1 MLTEAAIVGEWLL
14 VSWQIRYPARAALTR
29 PFGEEAEG
37 LLIYTGS
44 GWMSAVTKRRDR
56 TGFASDDMRRIDPR
70 AKAAAFD
77 SYLHYA
83 GRWRI
88 VGTDI
93 QHEVLF
99 SLNPLLEGTLQVR
112 SATLAD
118 QVLALEARETLA
130 PSEELRIHRLV
141 WRAARAGGLY

>member
-14 VSWQIRYPARAALTR
+14 VSWQIQYPARAARTR

-37 LLIYTGS
+37 LLIYTAS

-56 TGFASDDMRRIDPR
+56 TGFASDAMRRIDPR

-77 SYLHYA
+77 
-83 GRWRI
+83 
-88 VGTDI
+88 
-93 QHEVLF
+93 
-99 SLNPLLEGTLQVR
+99 PLLEGTLQVR

-141 WRAARAGGLY
+141 WRAAKAGGLY